1 MENSLNDYNFQHVEI
16 GKKICYLKNVINL
29 IDQVIENHFL
39 NCQ

>member
-1 MENSLNDYNFQHVEI
+1 MENSLNYNFQHVEI
-16 GKKICYLKNVINL
+16 EKKSYLKDVINV